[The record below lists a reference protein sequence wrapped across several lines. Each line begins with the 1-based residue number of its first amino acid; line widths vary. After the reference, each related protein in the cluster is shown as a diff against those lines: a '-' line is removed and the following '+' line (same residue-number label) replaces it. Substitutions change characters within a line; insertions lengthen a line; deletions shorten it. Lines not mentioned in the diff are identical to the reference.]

1 MRYSL
6 FIVIIF
12 TVVWSSIATA
22 SNSSVFG
29 SVPKGKVYFSKRCA
43 MCHGIDGRGNRGM
56 APDFSAEWDRLTKSD
71 NLLAAN
77 IRAEYKDPT
86 NEIYY
91 STGEC
96 PSHPTISDD
105 DMGDIL
111 AFLRRM
117 VERNNHG
124 GRLDEADAFF
134 DKQFKDFDK
143 EENDFD
149 KQFDEFDKEEDAFEK
164 RFEDFDR

>member
-12 TVVWSSIATA
+12 TVAWSGIATA
-22 SNSSVFG
+22 GTSSVFG
-29 SVPKGKVYFSKRCA
+29 SAPKGKVYFSKRCA

-56 APDFSAEWDRLTKSD
+56 APNFSVEWNRLTKSD
-71 NLLAAN
+71 NVLAAN
-77 IRAEYKDPT
+77 IRAEYKDST
-86 NEIYY
+86 SEIHYGA
-91 STGEC
+91 GEC
-96 PSHPTISDD
+96 PSHPSITDD
-105 DMGDIL
+105 DMEDIL

-124 GRLDEADAFF
+124 GSLDGADAFF
-134 DKQFKDFDK
+134 DRQFDDFDK

-149 KQFDEFDKEEDAFEK
+149 KQFDEVDKEEDEFEK